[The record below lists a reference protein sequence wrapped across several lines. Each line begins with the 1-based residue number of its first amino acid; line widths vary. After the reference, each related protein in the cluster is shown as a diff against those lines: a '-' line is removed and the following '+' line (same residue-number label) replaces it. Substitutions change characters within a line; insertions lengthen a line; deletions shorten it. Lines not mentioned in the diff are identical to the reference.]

1 MDTIVIRYL
10 EQVKDLAT
18 DAISVSLLGKETYSS
33 ISEALMP
40 GSGDFKIFCIKKFTG
55 VANYRWF
62 VESVE
67 KLTAPGVVPAEFT
80 VTLSKI
86 FSAVGEEYLQQT
98 LKKTG
103 SSLTR
108 VVQPG
113 TVVEVDYG
121 FIQTIG
127 REDGVLRTNKRYC
140 DTLQKGEMH
149 KRRLAIVV
157 KAGRGVCQFVPVT
170 SNDPGSADKTS
181 FQLSRATLDQLP
193 AWGSSGK
200 DSWAVCQMVE
210 SVSVNRILPPV
221 TEYRVRGQTRR
232 GRNTHYTLR
241 LAEAEKALMKNSLLH
256 TIGVTDYQQTKTRLV
271 ETRDQL
277 QALTTVATDLETA
290 NARIAALEAERQELL
305 LYQEVAKDW
314 GKGFGEGQLEAAVAD
329 LRELY
334 KAIADEDSPQK
345 LIA

>member
-10 EQVKDLAT
+10 EQVKDRAT

-40 GSGDFKIFCIKKFTG
+40 GSGDYKVFCIKKFTG
-55 VANYRWF
+55 VANYRWY
-62 VESVE
+62 VEGVE
-67 KLTAPGVVPAEFT
+67 QLTAPGVVPVEFT
-80 VTLSKI
+80 VTLSTI
-86 FSAVGEEYLQQT
+86 FGTVGEEYLQQT
-98 LKKTG
+98 LTKTR
-103 SSLTR
+103 SSLNK

-121 FIQTIG
+121 FIQTVG

-157 KAGRGVCQFVPVT
+157 KANRGVCQVVPVT
-170 SNDPGSADKTS
+170 SNDPGSSDKTS
-181 FQLSRATLDQLP
+181 FQLSRATLDLLP

-210 SVSVNRILPPV
+210 PVSVNRILPPV
-221 TEYRVRGQTRR
+221 TEYQVRGQPRR

-241 LAEAEKALMKNSLLH
+241 LTEAEKALLKNSLLH
-256 TIGVTDYQQTKTRLV
+256 SIGVTDYQQTKTRLT

-277 QALTTVATDLETA
+277 QALTTVATDLEAA
-290 NARIAALEAERQELL
+290 NARIAALEAERNELL
-305 LYQEVAKDW
+305 LYKEVAQDW
-314 GKGFGEGQLEAAVAD
+314 GKAMGEDQLEAAVGD
-329 LRELY
+329 LRQLY
-334 KAIADEDSPQK
+334 DAIATEETAEK
-345 LIA
+345 MIA